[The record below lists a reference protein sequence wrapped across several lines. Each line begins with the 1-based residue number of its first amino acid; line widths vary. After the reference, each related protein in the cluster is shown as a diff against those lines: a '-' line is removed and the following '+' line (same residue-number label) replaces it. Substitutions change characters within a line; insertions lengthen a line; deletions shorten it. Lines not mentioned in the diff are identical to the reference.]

1 MGQYFL
7 NASLFL
13 ASLPPERR
21 LDAMGNGRRALVD
34 TLRLHWAKEA
44 LAMHLAQLSWLLIKL
59 KYTRTYKE
67 G

>member
-1 MGQYFL
+1 MY
-7 NASLFL
+7 ASLFL

-21 LDAMGNGRRALVD
+21 LDAMGNGRSALVD
-34 TLRLHWAKEA
+34 TLRLHWAKEP

-59 KYTRTYKE
+59 ENTRTYKE